1 MTRTETTGDRDE
13 VGRRITPEPPKGEET
28 VAEIGKEYIHGSTV
42 RWCR

>member
-1 MTRTETTGDRDE
+1 MTGNTTRRDAAIE
-13 VGRRITPEPPKGEET
+13 RARGSKPLKGEET